1 MEIKKTLEDYPE
13 ISFIDNKTLEE
24 VQTELLNDYNSKLQ
38 ELTGKEDEQEL
49 SEASP
54 IRTILYAASLQ
65 LYQLYQYVDYMGK
78 QNFLKYATG
87 NYLENLGAL
96 KGITRGEGTAAI
108 TTIRFISNAGV
119 NITIPMGTLITAGD
133 DVYFYTEEVAELS
146 KDKGYVDVQAV
157 CDHVGTVG
165 NDYKVGMINQLVNS
179 IPFVEAAA
187 NITESQKGTDG
198 EEDSSLAERIYYAP
212 ESYST
217 AGPEGSYLFWVKE
230 ADSTI
235 TDVKVTS
242 PSPTEVNIRYIKENG
257 ELPTEEECEYI
268 LNFLQKD
275 KDKIPTTDLVSVEA
289 PGVVEYEV
297 DVTYYIN
304 KSDMNKAN
312 TISEAVESAVQS
324 YVEWQ
329 KNKIGK
335 DINPSYLISKI
346 ITAGAKRAEIAQPF
360 FTKIEETDI
369 AIPSGINIVYGGIED
384 D

>member
-1 MEIKKTLEDYPE
+1 MEIKKKLEDYPD
-13 ISFIDNKTLEE
+13 ISFINDKTLEE
-24 VQTELLNDYNSKLQ
+24 VQAELVENYISKLE
-38 ELTGKEDEQEL
+38 ELTGEEQEL

-54 IRTILYAASLQ
+54 IRSILYATSLQ
-65 LYQLYQYVDYMGK
+65 LYQLYQCVDFMGK

-87 NYLENLGAL
+87 EYLENLGAL
-96 KGITRGEGTAAI
+96 KGISRGKGTAAT
-108 TTIRFISNAGV
+108 TTIRFVSNAEK

-133 DVYFYTEEVAELS
+133 DVYFYTEEAAQLDAE
-146 KDKGYVDVQAV
+146 KGYVDVQAA
-157 CDHVGTVG
+157 CDTVGTGG
-165 NDYKVGMINQLVNS
+165 NDYAVGLINQLVNS

-187 NITESQKGTDG
+187 NITESKNGTDG
-198 EEDSSLAERIYYAP
+198 EEDSNLAERIYYAP

-230 ADSTI
+230 ADNTV

-242 PSPTEVNIRYIKENG
+242 PSPTEVNIRYIKGNG

-268 LNFLQKD
+268 LNFLQD
-275 KDKIPTTDLVSVEA
+275 GKDKIPTTDLVSVEA
-289 PGVVEYEV
+289 PGVTEYEV
-297 DVTYYIN
+297 DLTYYIN
-304 KSDMNKAN
+304 KSDTNKAN

-324 YVEWQ
+324 YIEWQ

-346 ITAGAKRAEIAQPF
+346 ITAGAKRVEITQPF
-360 FTKIEETDI
+360 YTKLAETSI
-369 AIPSGINIVYGGIED
+369 AIAISTNVVYGGIED